1 MDEKLH
7 SVSDADGY
15 RPNVGIVLIN
25 NAGQVLWARRSRH
38 DGWQFPQGGIE
49 QGETLEQAAY
59 RELYEEVGLRPQ
71 NVELVGRTRDWLRYD
86 VPGSLRSRS
95 ATFKGQKQVW
105 FLMKL
110 VASDCTICLDHS
122 DAPEFDRWQWVD
134 YWLPPRKVV
143 SLNAVSTSLLYQNL
157 SRCCASS
164 EDGPRYQLSQGAN
177 RRECG

>member
-1 MDEKLH
+1 MDDKLH

-59 RELYEEVGLRPQ
+59 RELYEEVGLRQQ

-95 ATFKGQKQVW
+95 TKFKGQKQVW

-110 VASDCTICLDHS
+110 LASDRAICLDHS
-122 DAPEFDRWQWVD
+122 DAPEFDQWQWVD

-143 SLNAVSTSLLYQNL
+143 SFKRSVYELAL
-157 SRCCASS
+157 SELEPMLPLA
-164 EDGPRYQLSQGAN
+164 
-177 RRECG
+177 

>member
-1 MDEKLH
+1 MDDKLH

-59 RELYEEVGLRPQ
+59 RELYEEVGLRQQ

-86 VPGSLRSRS
+86 VPGSLR
-95 ATFKGQKQVW
+95 
-105 FLMKL
+105 
-110 VASDCTICLDHS
+110 
-122 DAPEFDRWQWVD
+122 
-134 YWLPPRKVV
+134 
-143 SLNAVSTSLLYQNL
+143 
-157 SRCCASS
+157 
-164 EDGPRYQLSQGAN
+164 
-177 RRECG
+177 

>member
-25 NAGQVLWARRSRH
+25 SAGQVLWARRSRH

-59 RELYEEVGLRPQ
+59 RELYEEVGLRQQ

-95 ATFKGQKQVW
+95 TKFKGQKQVW

-110 VASDCTICLDHS
+110 LASDRAICLDHS
-122 DAPEFDRWQWVD
+122 DVPEFDQWQWVD

-143 SLNAVSTSLLYQNL
+143 SFKRSVYELAL
-157 SRCCASS
+157 SELEPMLPLA
-164 EDGPRYQLSQGAN
+164 
-177 RRECG
+177 